1 MTHSVR
7 TKSQVPRVP
16 SGSFT
21 IPGSCFHTSIKHFH
35 ILGLEVKQRLRRNLS
50 FFSSTVSSS
59 LAPTDDRPPL
69 RQRGRHQNTYAGG
82 TVLTRKDWCH
92 LMDLPCSSGSK
103 ESAYN
108 AGDLGSILGLG
119 RSSGEGNGKPLQY
132 SCLENP
138 MKRRAWWASSWVSKS
153 QTRLSD

>member
-1 MTHSVR
+1 M
-7 TKSQVPRVP
+7 
-16 SGSFT
+16 
-21 IPGSCFHTSIKHFH
+21 
-35 ILGLEVKQRLRRNLS
+35 LGLNPRSHEFHQAASQFQAVVFIPASNISIYLGWKSNRGLGETL
-50 FFSSTVSSS
+50 VSSV
-59 LAPTDDRPPL
+59 LLFRLLWHPQMTDQPL
-69 RQRGRHQNTYAGG
+69 RQRGRHQNIYAGG

-138 MKRRAWWASSWVSKS
+138 WKEEPGGLQFMGS
-153 QTRLSD
+153 QESNTAE